1 MSEKPFGDIAEARRA
16 RAEEAPKNAPL
27 SDAALERVRGGA
39 GPARGPDGRSP
50 GYTMGEGAFYG
61 Y

>member
-1 MSEKPFGDIAEARRA
+1 MSEKPFGDTAEARRA
-16 RAEEAPKNAPL
+16 RVEEAPKNAPL
-27 SDAALERVRGGA
+27 SDAALERVCGGA

>member
-16 RAEEAPKNAPL
+16 RVEAAPKNAPL

>member
-1 MSEKPFGDIAEARRA
+1 MSEKPFGDSAEARHA
-16 RAEEAPKNAPL
+16 RVEEAPKNAPL
-27 SDAALERVRGGA
+27 SDAALERVCGGVGSVW
-39 GPARGPDGRSP
+39 GPYGRSP